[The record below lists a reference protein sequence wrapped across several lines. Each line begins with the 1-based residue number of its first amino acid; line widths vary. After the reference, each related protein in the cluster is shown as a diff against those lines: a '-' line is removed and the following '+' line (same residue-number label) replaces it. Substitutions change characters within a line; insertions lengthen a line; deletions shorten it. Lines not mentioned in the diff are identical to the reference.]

1 MIGSKWIVGQL
12 VSSKAGR
19 DADRYFLIYE
29 VLDQSFVRVVDGDLR
44 RVETPKRK
52 RTKHLKPY
60 QLVAGEL
67 AERVKSGQR
76 VTNADVRKA
85 IEGLRAKLES

>member
-44 RVETPKRK
+44 RVEAPKRK
-52 RTKHLKPY
+52 SIKHLKPY
-60 QLVAGEL
+60 QMVAEEL
-67 AERVKSGQR
+67 ADKVKGGQR
-76 VTNADVRKA
+76 VTNAEVRKA
-85 IEGLRAKLES
+85 IEGLRANLES

>member
-1 MIGSKWIVGQL
+1 MIVSNWVIGQL

-19 DADRYFLIYE
+19 DAGRYFLIYE

-44 RVETPKRK
+44 RVEAPKRK
-52 RTKHLKPY
+52 SIKHLKPY
-60 QLVAGEL
+60 QLAAGEL
-67 AERVKSGQR
+67 ADKVKSGQR
-76 VTNADVRKA
+76 VTNAEVRKA